1 MLPVDTLRVTKGL
14 DTKNSMSL
22 RVLLVEDEEDIRTMF
37 SEQLTLEGFD
47 VTVAVDGLD
56 AVTKVSTSLPEVV
69 LLDILLPE
77 LDGFEVLRR
86 IKADNKTADITVIML
101 SNLNQDDQRKQ
112 SLQLGAAAFI
122 IKSSLTPHE
131 LSEQIKK
138 LVE

>member
-1 MLPVDTLRVTKGL
+1 
-14 DTKNSMSL
+14 MSL

-138 LVE
+138 LIK